1 MGCRKASAKLAQVE
15 NGGSKEAAEEE
26 SCLPPDAARQQN
38 ILEEGNCSPFDGE
51 WKKVYLDLR

>member
-51 WKKVYLDLR
+51 

>member
-1 MGCRKASAKLAQVE
+1 MGCRKASAKLVQVE
-15 NGGSKEAAEEE
+15 NGGSEDGAAEEE

-51 WKKVYLDLR
+51 